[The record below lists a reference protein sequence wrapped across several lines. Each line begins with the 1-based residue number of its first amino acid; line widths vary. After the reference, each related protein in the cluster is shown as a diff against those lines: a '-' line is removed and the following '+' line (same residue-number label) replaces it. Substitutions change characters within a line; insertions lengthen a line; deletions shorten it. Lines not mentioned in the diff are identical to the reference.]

1 MKSVC
6 IRRFSGPYSV
16 PMREKTDQKISEY
29 KQFLRSVYW
38 LNFAKLILLY
48 HCRMLSVNPIF
59 FFYLSPKRKEDL
71 EHIIENNYD
80 MGNIT
85 VLVVMS

>member
-1 MKSVC
+1 
-6 IRRFSGPYSV
+6 
-16 PMREKTDQKISEY
+16 
-29 KQFLRSVYW
+29 
-38 LNFAKLILLY
+38 
-48 HCRMLSVNPIF
+48 MLSVNPIF

>member
-1 MKSVC
+1 
-6 IRRFSGPYSV
+6 
-16 PMREKTDQKISEY
+16 
-29 KQFLRSVYW
+29 
-38 LNFAKLILLY
+38 
-48 HCRMLSVNPIF
+48 MLSVNPIF
-59 FFYLSPKRKEDL
+59 FFFFFFFLSPKRKEDL